1 MPASKRLS
9 LAGSDYK
16 KSKSK
21 LKDMISINFLPLEQK
36 EKNKWQ
42 FINRFTFF
50 YCFLFVALVAI
61 FIIILFI
68 FNYFLGLY
76 RDDLKSQ
83 VDGFRQGKLAVQV
96 ADTEKKIKE
105 ENKEIEAI
113 LALSQKSAHWS
124 VILEDIAENVPAG
137 ISISRVDLKED
148 GSIAV
153 TGHADLREQLLG
165 FKANLEKSK
174 YITNV
179 ALPFSDLT
187 SRTNIIFNLS
197 FVLKEGALQGDKN

>member
-1 MPASKRLS
+1 
-9 LAGSDYK
+9 
-16 KSKSK
+16 
-21 LKDMISINFLPLEQK
+21 MISINFLPLEQK
-36 EKNKWQ
+36 EKNRWQ

-50 YCFLFVALVAI
+50 YCMLFVALVVV
-61 FIIILFI
+61 FIIVLLI

-76 RDDLKSQ
+76 RDDLKGQ
-83 VDGFRQGKLAVQV
+83 VEGFRQGKLAVQV

-113 LALSQKSAHWS
+113 LALSKNTSHWS
-124 VILEDIAENVPAG
+124 VILEDIAKKVPAG
-137 ISISRVDLKED
+137 ISISRIDTKED
-148 GSIAV
+148 GNIAV
-153 TGHADLREQLLG
+153 VGHANFREQLLE
-165 FKANLEKSK
+165 FKANLEGSN

-187 SRTNIIFNLS
+187 SRTDITFHLS